1 MLLEMT
7 RIITTTSTHYWYNTF
22 QLLFHNT
29 YVHINRI
36 LIITYFLRTKT
47 LYEWTPA
54 PTPKISSATNETN
67 RQKLVNRPKH
77 NMFNR
82 QVHQSWRQTRTC
94 NSKTTSVRY
103 FVWRNFFSF
112 QNKTLCETQ
121 PLSCLFNFILLTY
134 SGDPVVDPCVHLLLP
149 LGPEPNILKIK
160 TYSGGR
166 SSWKIFS
173 HSLKNFLLNI
183 YSFCLIS
190 RVNDKIVVVSELIFT
205 ECNASHLSFSFS

>member
-82 QVHQSWRQTRTC
+82 QIHQYWTQTRTC

-103 FVWRNFFSF
+103 FEESGAIFSFF
-112 QNKTLCETQ
+112 QNKILCETQ
-121 PLSCLFNFILLTY
+121 PLQLLISLTY

-160 TYSGGR
+160 KPIQVGEVAGKSFH
-166 SSWKIFS
+166 IF
-173 HSLKNFLLNI
+173 LKTFDKYLLFLLNI
-183 YSFCLIS
+183 KC
-190 RVNDKIVVVSELIFT
+190 KG
-205 ECNASHLSFSFS
+205 